1 MRIEFRVE
9 GRLVTVEAEGAVS
22 VRISD
27 DEGAGRLGADMATR
41 IQELRKGISE
51 EVRMPEAD
59 VAIPVEE
66 PVFSPV
72 PCAEDM
78 EGMPGAADSVQMETG
93 SIQVATGAE
102 AAAPEHGVL
111 LMERLV
117 GLRRKLAAAEGV
129 PTYVIFHDKALHQ
142 MVEKLPQDL
151 EAFKSISGVGKT
163 RLEKYG
169 DMFLAAIREGAAA

>member
-22 VRISD
+22 IRVSD

-41 IQELRKGISE
+41 IQGLRKGNSE
-51 EVRMPEAD
+51 EACMPEAD

-66 PVFSPV
+66 PVSPV

-78 EGMPGAADSVQMETG
+78 EGMPGAADSVQMETD
-93 SIQVATGAE
+93 SVQVATGAE

-151 EAFKSISGVGKT
+151 EAFRSISGVGKT

-169 DMFLAAIREGAAA
+169 DMFLAAIREGMAA